1 MSFNVKEVIDGDTFD
16 VIPGWEWDGKKGDR
30 VRIADF
36 DATELNKWGVK
47 SAKQKLQDLAE
58 GEEVE
63 LKNAVNISYGR
74 LVCDVYY
81 NGQDIKEL
89 LS

>member
-1 MSFNVKEVIDGDTFD
+1 M
-16 VIPGWEWDGKKGDR
+16 GWQKWGR
-30 VRIADF
+30 VRIANF
-36 DATELNKWGVK
+36 DATELNEWGGA
-47 SAKQKLQDLAE
+47 SAKQNLKDLIE
-58 GEEVE
+58 GEDVE